1 MKDPSG
7 FVPEEVRRGCFTAE
21 VMSSYKL
28 YYLNARGRAEVNRI
42 IFAQAD
48 VKYEDIRFEG
58 DQWKNEYK
66 ASKYSS
72 ICNMVLL

>member
-1 MKDPSG
+1 
-7 FVPEEVRRGCFTAE
+7 
-21 VMSSYKL
+21 MSSYKL
-28 YYLNARGRAEVNRI
+28 YYFNVRGAGEVSRI

-66 ASKYSS
+66 DSKYV
-72 ICNMVLL
+72 IV